1 MTDKEEHKINQYI
14 KPGAVV
20 PVDMQTTALLVN
32 ALRAALAQPEPDYRD
47 VVTKG
52 DLWRIEF
59 LPNHA
64 ASVVLVRANYE
75 AQPEKTDM
83 QIGLTYEEANPH
95 VHANDI
101 SKERVHKTQKNEHE
115 PVAWRF
121 HDKNMW
127 CYVDHLTNLPQDK
140 FEPLYTE
147 PQKKEWVGLTE
158 ADKKGIFNA
167 CEPDERSYVIAMT
180 EALLKDKNK

>member
-1 MTDKEEHKINQYI
+1 MALDALEEAYHPNTNV
-14 KPGAVV
+14 AVV
-20 PVDMQTTALLVN
+20 IK
-32 ALRAALAQPEPDYRD
+32 ALRAAL
-47 VVTKG
+47 
-52 DLWRIEF
+52 
-59 LPNHA
+59 
-64 ASVVLVRANYE
+64 

-140 FEPLYTE
+140 FEPLYTA
-147 PQKKEWVGLTE
+147 PPKKEWVELTDDE
-158 ADKKGIFNA
+158 YIQLLDKAEKDAPKTGSVFKNLWYAIN
-167 CEPDERSYVIAMT
+167 T
-180 EALLKDKNK
+180 KLKEKNND